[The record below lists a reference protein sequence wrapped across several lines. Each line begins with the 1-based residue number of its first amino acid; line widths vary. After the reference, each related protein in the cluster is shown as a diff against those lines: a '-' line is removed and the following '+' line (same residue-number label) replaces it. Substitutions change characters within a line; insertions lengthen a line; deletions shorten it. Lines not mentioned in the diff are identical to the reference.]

1 MKKILVFDLD
11 GTLVNTIFDI
21 AYSMNIAL
29 AEHNLPTHETDKY
42 IDFIGQGV
50 LVLGKRAVG
59 DNINDDILKSVIA
72 RYKEVYKANLTNLS
86 KPYPNMSEVL
96 DELKLKGYKLAV
108 ISNKPHEDTL
118 EVVNF
123 YFPNKFDYIVGA
135 KDTVNRKPDSMA
147 MNILLDYFGYNI
159 SDIAY
164 IGDSRYDA
172 MFSENSGCDYYLFT
186 YGYDQLE
193 AIKTFKPVE
202 FLNESKDLLKYF

>member
-29 AEHNLPTHETDKY
+29 KEYNLPTHDVNKY

-59 DNINDDILKSVIA
+59 DNVSEEVLNSVIK
-72 RYKEVYKANLTNLS
+72 RYKEVYKNNLTNFS
-86 KPYPNMSEVL
+86 KPYPNINEVL
-96 DELKLKGYKLAV
+96 TELKEKGYKLGV
-108 ISNKPHEDTL
+108 ISNKPHEDTI
-118 EVVNF
+118 EVVNY
-123 YFPNKFDYIVGA
+123 YFPNIFEYVVGA
-135 KDTVNRKPDSMA
+135 KDKVNRKPDPMA
-147 MNILLDYFGYNI
+147 MNILLEHFGYNI
-159 SDIAY
+159 TDVAY

-172 MFSENSGCDYYLFT
+172 MFSENCGCDYYLFT
-186 YGYDQLE
+186 HGYDKLE

-202 FLNESKDLLKYF
+202 FLNESKDLLIYF

>member
-29 AEHNLPTHETDKY
+29 KEYNLPTHDVNKY

-59 DNINDDILKSVIA
+59 DNVSEEVLNSVIK
-72 RYKEVYKANLTNLS
+72 RYKEVYKNNLTNFS
-86 KPYPNMSEVL
+86 KPYPNINEVL
-96 DELKLKGYKLAV
+96 TELKEKGYKLGV
-108 ISNKPHEDTL
+108 ISNKPHEDTI
-118 EVVNF
+118 EVVNY
-123 YFPNKFDYIVGA
+123 YFPNQFDYVVGA
-135 KDTVNRKPDSMA
+135 KDNVNRKPDSMA
-147 MNILLDYFGYNI
+147 MNILLEHFGYNI
-159 SDIAY
+159 TDVAY

-172 MFSENSGCDYYLFT
+172 MFSENCGCDYYLFT
-186 YGYDQLE
+186 YGYDKLE

-202 FLNESKDLLKYF
+202 FLNESKDLLIYF

>member
-29 AEHNLPTHETDKY
+29 KEHNLLTHDVNEY

-59 DNINDDILKSVIA
+59 DNVSEEILNSVIK
-72 RYKEVYKANLTNLS
+72 RYKEVYKDNLTNFS
-86 KPYPNMSEVL
+86 KPYSNINEVL
-96 DELKLKGYKLAV
+96 TELKKKGYKLGV
-108 ISNKPHEDTL
+108 ISNKPHEDTI
-118 EVVNF
+118 EVVNY
-123 YFPNKFDYIVGA
+123 YFPNMFDYIVGA
-135 KDTVNRKPDSMA
+135 QDKVNRKPDPMA
-147 MNILLDYFGYNI
+147 MNILLEHFGYNM
-159 SDIAY
+159 SDVAY

-172 MFSENSGCDYYLFT
+172 MFSENCGCDYYLFT
-186 YGYDQLE
+186 YGYDKLE

-202 FLNESKDLLKYF
+202 FLNESKDLLIYF